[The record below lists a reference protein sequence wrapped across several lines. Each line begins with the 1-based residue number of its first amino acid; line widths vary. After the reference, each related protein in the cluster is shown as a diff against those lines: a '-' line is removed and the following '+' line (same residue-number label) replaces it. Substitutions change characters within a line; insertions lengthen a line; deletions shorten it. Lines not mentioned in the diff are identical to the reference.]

1 MPVFARKVVSIYRK
15 IKNNFGRVVDNSR
28 HSECRGSGLEGLL
41 STLVTAF
48 ARVANKISK
57 LNVEERA
64 IADPPEG
71 EKELRPSTRVAKPL
85 LDSIQPRSCLE
96 M

>member
-15 IKNNFGRVVDNSR
+15 IKNNFGGVLDNCR

-41 STLVTAF
+41 STLVT
-48 ARVANKISK
+48 VANKISQ

-64 IADPPEG
+64 IADPSLKG
-71 EKELRPSTRVAKPL
+71 K
-85 LDSIQPRSCLE
+85 RS
-96 M
+96 